1 MNRSRKILVAAFIG
15 GIIFGI
21 GLTISKMTHPEV
33 VLDFLQLD
41 DLGLLLVMGGGAT
54 VAAIGF
60 QIGTRTGKSAP
71 LTGKK
76 YGLRE
81 REFDKD
87 VIIGGVIFGIGWG
100 IAGVCPGPAFA
111 SLGIGNY
118 AIVWSIAGMIL
129 GAHIHGFIRENRSS

>member
-1 MNRSRKILVAAFIG
+1 MSRAGQILVAAFVG

-21 GLTISKMTHPEV
+21 GLTISQMTHPEV

-41 DLGLLLVMGGGAT
+41 DFGLLLVMGGGAT
-54 VAAIGF
+54 VAAIGI
-60 QIGTRTGKSAP
+60 QMGARTGKSAP

-76 YGLRE
+76 YGLRV
-81 REFDKD
+81 RDLDSD

-100 IAGVCPGPAFA
+100 VAGVCPGPAFA

-118 AIVWSIAGMIL
+118 VIIWSVVGMII
-129 GAHIHGFIRENRSS
+129 GAHIHGFIKESRAN